1 VANCYR
7 WDGPDLL
14 IQLKLQPRSSRD
26 EFVGPQDDR
35 LRVRITAPPVD
46 GKANS
51 HLVAWLAKQFGV
63 GKSSVAIETGQSS
76 PFKRV
81 RIRAPAQLPTFIAPP
96 RPP

>member
-1 VANCYR
+1 MGDCYR
-7 WDGPDLL
+7 WDGRDLL

-26 EFVGPQDDR
+26 EFVGPQGGR

-63 GKSSVAIETGQSS
+63 GKSSVAIEAGQSS
-76 PFKRV
+76 RFKRV
-81 RIRAPAQLPTFIAPP
+81 RIRAPAQLPTVIAPA
-96 RPP
+96 RSV